1 MACSITS
8 GIGIV
13 CADLKRVGGL
23 NKRLWLFNM
32 DDLRTPIDVTQSTIT
47 NLNFNS
53 YALLYKFEGQKF
65 AHSASAKLVRTDSGN
80 VSFEHTV
87 NLKVNNTT
95 ATEDQV
101 IENLAVAE
109 VGAIVQTNNNE
120 FFIFG
125 AGNGLV
131 AMEMEDST
139 GQKLGDE
146 EVTVIKL
153 TGSET
158 TLAKRFARPAG
169 AQGSILNETLYYLN
183 ALSNSNITS

>member
-1 MACSITS
+1 MACDISS
-8 GIGIV
+8 GIGIT

-32 DDLRTPIDVTQSTIT
+32 SDLRTPIDVSQSTIT
-47 NLNFNS
+47 NLNFNA
-53 YALLYKFEGQKF
+53 YASLYKFEGQKY
-65 AHSASAKLVRTDSGN
+65 AHSALAKLVRTEAGN

-125 AGNGLV
+125 GGNGLI

-169 AQGSILNETLYYLN
+169 TQGSILNETLYYLN
-183 ALSNSNITS
+183 ALSNSNITA

>member
-1 MACSITS
+1 MSCEIGS
-8 GIGIV
+8 GIGIS
-13 CADLKRVGGL
+13 CADLKRVAGL

-32 DDLRTPIDVTQSTIT
+32 DNLRTPIDVTQTTIT
-47 NLNFNS
+47 NINLNA
-53 YALLYKFEGQKF
+53 YALLFKFEGQKY

-80 VSFEHTV
+80 ISFEHTV
-87 NLKVNNTT
+87 NMKVNNTT

-101 IENLAVAE
+101 IEALATAE

-125 AGNGLV
+125 AGNGLTM
-131 AMEMEDST
+131 MEMEDST
-139 GQKLGDE
+139 GQKQGDE

-153 TGSET
+153 VGSET

-169 AQGSILNETLYYLN
+169 TQGSILNETLFYLN
-183 ALSNSNITS
+183 ALTNSNITT

>member
-1 MACSITS
+1 MSCSISS
-8 GIGIV
+8 GIGIQ
-13 CADLKRVGGL
+13 CSDLKRVGGL

-32 DDLRTPIDVTQSTIT
+32 DDLRTPIDVNQATIT
-47 NLNFNS
+47 NMNFNA
-53 YALLYKFEGQKF
+53 YASLFKFEGQKF
-65 AHSASAKLVRTDSGN
+65 AHSATVKLTRTEAGN
-80 VSFEHTV
+80 ISFAHEV

-101 IENLAVAE
+101 LENLAVSE

-125 AGNGLV
+125 AGSGLTM
-131 AMEMEDST
+131 MEMEDST

-153 TGSET
+153 SGSET

-169 AQGSILNETLYYLN
+169 AQGSILNETLFYLN
-183 ALSNSNITS
+183 SITNSNITV

>member
-1 MACSITS
+1 MACTITS
-8 GIGIV
+8 GIGIA

-32 DDLRTPIDVTQSTIT
+32 DDLRTPIDVTQTTIT
-47 NLNFNS
+47 NLNFNA
-53 YALLYKFEGQKF
+53 YASLFKFEGQKY
-65 AHSASAKLVRTDSGN
+65 AHSASAKLARTEAGN
-80 VSFEHTV
+80 ISFAHEV
-87 NLKVNNTT
+87 NIKVNNTSG
-95 ATEDQV
+95 TEDQV

-125 AGNGLV
+125 AGNGLTC
-131 AMEMEDST
+131 MELEDST
-139 GQKLGDE
+139 GTKLADE

-153 TGSET
+153 SGSES

-169 AQGSILNETLYYLN
+169 AQGSILNETLFYLN
-183 ALSNSNITS
+183 ALTSGSITV

>member
-1 MACSITS
+1 MSCTITS
-8 GIGIV
+8 GIGIA
-13 CADLKRVGGL
+13 CADLKRVGGV

-32 DDLRTPIDVTQSTIT
+32 DDLRTPIDVTQTTIT

-80 VSFEHTV
+80 ISFEHTV

-125 AGNGLV
+125 GGNGLI

-183 ALSNSNITS
+183 ALSNSNITV

>member
-1 MACSITS
+1 MSCEIGS
-8 GIGIV
+8 GIGIS
-13 CADLKRVGGL
+13 CADLKRVAGL

-32 DDLRTPIDVTQSTIT
+32 DNLRTPIDVTQTTIT
-47 NLNFNS
+47 NINLNA
-53 YALLYKFEGQKF
+53 YASLFKFEGQKY

-80 VSFEHTV
+80 ISFEHTV
-87 NLKVNNTT
+87 NMKVNNTT

-101 IENLAVAE
+101 IEALATAE

-125 AGNGLV
+125 AGNGLTM
-131 AMEMEDST
+131 MEMEDST
-139 GQKLGDE
+139 GQKQGDE

-153 TGSET
+153 VGSET

-169 AQGSILNETLYYLN
+169 TQGSILNETLFYLN
-183 ALSNSNITS
+183 ALTNSNITT